1 MVGEEAFCWCTGLRC
16 IRLPDSLEEICSK
29 AFSCSGLESLTAPGQ
44 LRVIGRS
51 AFRDCRSL
59 RCVKLNEGLEVLGA
73 SENAGDK
80 HECGVFQGSAL
91 EVVELSS
98 TLRKIAC
105 DAFRDCENLK
115 SISLP
120 HGLSCMGKRC
130 FQRSGLEYV
139 RLPPALRTV

>member
-1 MVGEEAFCWCTGLRC
+1 MAGEEAFCWCTGLRC
-16 IRLPDSLEEICSK
+16 IRLPDSLEEIGSK
-29 AFSCSGLESLTAPGQ
+29 AFSYSGLESLTAPGQ

-59 RCVKLNEGLEVLGA
+59 RCVKLNEGLEVLGV
-73 SENAGDK
+73 SDSAGDNDG
-80 HECGVFQGSAL
+80 CGVFQGSAL
-91 EVVELSS
+91 EPVELPS

-115 SISLP
+115 NISLP
-120 HGLSCMGKRC
+120 HGLSCIGKRC

-139 RLPPALRTV
+139 RFPPALRTV